1 MPRNTFDEAVSRS
14 GRIVA
19 QMLPRDRDEATRQA
33 EELPLRRDMVTLLS
47 YVRDNKV
54 IGTQSTGNLPLKAV
68 HEVTARFVHP
78 PKLEEKIGAHI
89 YRVRSEED
97 VWQVFYLHVL
107 ADVGGLVDAGRAR
120 RWRLKRLGGKFLAAD
135 PLPQVLFLLSTWWYR
150 VNWLIAYPFEGMGD
164 SLPPSLSS
172 LTLMYLRRLPVTKR
186 IAADTFADHL
196 IEAAGLTWTA
206 PDPDVGRMALRGSV
220 RRMMLYVLRDFGIV
234 TLEHR
239 NKPLGR
245 GSIRELAAFR
255 MTPFGRPLLK
265 ALEM

>member
-1 MPRNTFDEAVSRS
+1 MPRNIFDEAVSRS
-14 GRIVA
+14 ERIVA
-19 QMLPRDRDEATRQA
+19 QMLPRERDDVARQTEA
-33 EELPLRRDMVTLLS
+33 LPLRRDMATLLG

-78 PKLEEKIGAHI
+78 PKLEEKIGDYT

-97 VWQVFYLHVL
+97 VWQLFYLHVL

-120 RWRLKRLGGKFLAAD
+120 RWRLKRLGDKFLAAD
-135 PLPQVLFLLSTWWYR
+135 PLPQVLFLLYTWWYR

-164 SLPPSLSS
+164 SLPPSFSS
-172 LTLMYLRRLPVTKR
+172 TTLMYLRRLPAKKR
-186 IAADTFADHL
+186 IAADAFADLL
-196 IEAAGLTWTA
+196 IEAARMRWTA

-220 RRMMLYVLRDFGIV
+220 RRMILYVLRDFGVV

-245 GSIRELAAFR
+245 GSIRELVAFR
-255 MTPFGRPLLK
+255 VTPFGKLLFK